1 MPTGKPASSFVKRKE
16 GRANTES
23 KNPKAALRSARA
35 WGRLSA
41 MVCVEKGDAAE
52 QAGRVEPL
60 GDGDASAVCARF
72 CGSRAAVR
80 TQQKIRTVYFI
91 F

>member
-1 MPTGKPASSFVKRKE
+1 
-16 GRANTES
+16 
-23 KNPKAALRSARA
+23 
-35 WGRLSA
+35 